1 MKPALTRSLLGL
13 GLGSTLLAAWFAPAP
28 ASDGVELAERTRT
41 AATRTPAAAAS
52 APLPAPVPVP
62 VRVATSR
69 NAEVL
74 RIRPRESAGAPG
86 DADTVFGAMRWT
98 PPPAPVAAAP
108 VAMAPPPPPPPPQA
122 PPLPF
127 RVLGRLVD
135 DGEVAVFLQYNDQN
149 LVVRVGDTVAQNY
162 KVESLQGGILT
173 LLYTPLN
180 QKQTLDVG
188 GSEPR
193 DTR

>member
-1 MKPALTRSLLGL
+1 MKPAVTRGLLGL

-41 AATRTPAAAAS
+41 AAARAPAAAAATAS
-52 APLPAPVPVP
+52 APVPL
-62 VRVATSR
+62 RAATSR

-74 RIRPRESAGAPG
+74 RIRPREGADAAGE
-86 DADTVFGAMRWT
+86 ADTIFGATRWT
-98 PPPAPVAAAP
+98 PPPAPVVAAP

-162 KVESLQGGILT
+162 KVESLQGGTLT

>member
-1 MKPALTRSLLGL
+1 MKPVLTRSLLGL

-28 ASDGVELAERTRT
+28 ASGGVELAERTRT
-41 AATRTPAAAAS
+41 AAARAPAAAAS
-52 APLPAPVPVP
+52 SPAPV
-62 VRVATSR
+62 RAAASR

-74 RIRPRESAGAPG
+74 RIRPREGAGAPG
-86 DADTVFGAMRWT
+86 ETDTIFGATRWT
-98 PPPAPVAAAP
+98 PPPAPVVAAP
-108 VAMAPPPPPPPPQA
+108 VAVTPPPPPPPPQA

-127 RVLGRLVD
+127 RVLGRYD
-135 DGEVAVFLQYNDQN
+135 DAGELAVFLQYNDQN

-162 KVESLQGGILT
+162 KVESLQGGTLT
-173 LLYTPLN
+173 LVYTPLN

>member
-1 MKPALTRSLLGL
+1 MKPAVTRGLLGL

-41 AATRTPAAAAS
+41 AAARAPAAAAS
-52 APLPAPVPVP
+52 SPTP
-62 VRVATSR
+62 VRAATSR
-69 NAEVL
+69 HAEVL
-74 RIRPRESAGAPG
+74 RIRPREGADASG
-86 DADTVFGAMRWT
+86 DADTIFGATRWT
-98 PPPAPVAAAP
+98 PPPAPVVAAP
-108 VAMAPPPPPPPPQA
+108 VAVAPPPAPPPQA

-162 KVESLQGGILT
+162 KVESLQGGTLT

>member
-1 MKPALTRSLLGL
+1 MKPAVTRGLLGL

-41 AATRTPAAAAS
+41 AAARAPAAPAPAP
-52 APLPAPVPVP
+52 APLRA
-62 VRVATSR
+62 ATPR

-74 RIRPRESAGAPG
+74 RIRPREGADAAGE
-86 DADTVFGAMRWT
+86 ADTIFGATRWT
-98 PPPAPVAAAP
+98 PPPAAVVAAP
-108 VAMAPPPPPPPPQA
+108 VAVAPPPPPQA

-162 KVESLQGGILT
+162 KVESLQGGTLT

>member
-1 MKPALTRSLLGL
+1 MKPAVTRGLLGL

-41 AATRTPAAAAS
+41 AAARTPAAAA
-52 APLPAPVPVP
+52 PAPARP
-62 VRVATSR
+62 AASR
-69 NAEVL
+69 SAEVL
-74 RIRPRESAGAPG
+74 RIRPREAGAAPD
-86 DADTVFGAMRWT
+86 DADTIFGATRWT

-108 VAMAPPPPPPPPQA
+108 VVVAPPPAAAAQA

-127 RVLGRLVD
+127 RVLGRYAD
-135 DGEVAVFLQYNDQN
+135 GGEVAVFLQYNDQN

-162 KVESLQGGILT
+162 KVESLQGSTLT

-193 DTR
+193 DMR